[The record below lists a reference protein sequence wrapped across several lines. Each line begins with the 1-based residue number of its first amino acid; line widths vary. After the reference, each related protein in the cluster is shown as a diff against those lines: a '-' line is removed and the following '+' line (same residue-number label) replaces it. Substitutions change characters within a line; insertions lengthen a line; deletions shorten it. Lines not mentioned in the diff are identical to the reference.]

1 MVKHTQTIRVFEH
14 FVGLALK
21 GLISLR
27 YIRTWKEGLN
37 LFLFFHHTNL
47 CTTLKIKTNWQKR
60 HQNEVNSGVF
70 IVYFERIQQNILHIN
85 VIFLFT
91 TLTLSWQRFISY
103 RNQPND
109 LSWKSPWKSWTFLNV
124 EILENAFWY

>member
-1 MVKHTQTIRVFEH
+1 MVKHTQTIRVLEH

-47 CTTLKIKTNWQKR
+47 CLTLKIKTN
-60 HQNEVNSGVF
+60 
-70 IVYFERIQQNILHIN
+70 
-85 VIFLFT
+85 
-91 TLTLSWQRFISY
+91 
-103 RNQPND
+103 
-109 LSWKSPWKSWTFLNV
+109 
-124 EILENAFWY
+124 